1 VGQGIFGEKTMRK
14 AQKIFL
20 QDVGQRLPQCQD
32 ALTVLVGRGLE
43 REAWNT
49 LYKFAHTVKGSGKMV
64 ELWNMA
70 ESAAEM
76 GTALLLVKDYD
87 VTLTAGVLQ
96 YLRERLT
103 EIDEEMTV
111 NSQPFTELP
120 SMEPPAVKGQKI
132 LIVDDDRAI
141 TALVQEYLEQ
151 NGYRVTVCYDTY
163 VAEELLQTEQPDLI
177 VLDILFPCGD
187 GIEFCRRIRSNPQ
200 WGIVP
205 VIFLSVKGEL
215 QDKLAGF
222 STGAD
227 DYLCKPFK
235 VEELGARIQAILNRL
250 ASSRELV
257 LQDELTKVF
266 NRRYLQMRLTKEIA
280 AAKRRDV
287 NFAVAMLDIDYFK
300 KVNDRYGHLVGDEVL
315 QCFTDKLMSNLRAA
329 DIICRYGGEEFVIL
343 MPDTSLENAY
353 KIILRVQ
360 VLIGS
365 QPLQLFKNQMEIA
378 VTFSVGIAGFPQNG
392 SSGEELLAAADHALY
407 EAKVAGRNRVT
418 LFGETASDL
427 APGR

>member
-1 VGQGIFGEKTMRK
+1 
-14 AQKIFL
+14 
-20 QDVGQRLPQCQD
+20 
-32 ALTVLVGRGLE
+32 
-43 REAWNT
+43 
-49 LYKFAHTVKGSGKMV
+49 
-64 ELWNMA
+64 
-70 ESAAEM
+70 
-76 GTALLLVKDYD
+76 
-87 VTLTAGVLQ
+87 
-96 YLRERLT
+96 
-103 EIDEEMTV
+103 
-111 NSQPFTELP
+111 
-120 SMEPPAVKGQKI
+120 
-132 LIVDDDRAI
+132 
-141 TALVQEYLEQ
+141 LEQ